1 MYNTD
6 FPAKADLPSTA
17 RLVRSSVIA
26 GGSALAILVT
36 VVLPSEYGIDPTG
49 FGRLTGLTTM
59 GQIKMQLADEAA
71 ANEALS
77 SSVAAGTAI
86 PGRLPLVASPDIQ
99 QLAAR
104 IAALESLIL
113 EVQPAPLPTVAEPV
127 EAVPAPAA
135 PVPVAP
141 VPMQQQAA
149 APAAVATPIPVTAPQ
164 WRDEVSFTLTPM
176 EGAEYKLVMQAGA
189 IATYEFVV
197 DGGVINFDAHGEGE
211 GQSLT
216 YEEGRGVMED
226 SGQMIPPVS
235 GTHGWFFRNR
245 GTEDVVVTL
254 RTGGDYQELRKLI

>member
-6 FPAKADLPSTA
+6 FPAKADLPTTS
-17 RLVRSSVIA
+17 RLVRSTVIA
-26 GGSALAILVT
+26 GVSALAILVT

-49 FGRLTGLTTM
+49 FGRLTGLATM
-59 GQIKMQLADEAA
+59 GQIKMQLAQEAA
-71 ANEALS
+71 ADDALS
-77 SSVAAGTAI
+77 AAVASGAAI
-86 PGRLPLVASPDIQ
+86 PSPAAVSPIADTQ
-99 QLAAR
+99 QLTAR
-104 IAALESLIL
+104 IDALESLIL
-113 EVQPAPLPTVAEPV
+113 ELQPDRLPTVVAPI
-127 EAVPAPAA
+127 EAPPAPAA

-141 VPMQQQAA
+141 VPMQQA
-149 APAAVATPIPVTAPQ
+149 APTAIETASPVAVSQ
-164 WRDEVSFTLTPM
+164 WRDEVTFILTPM
-176 EGAEYKLVMQAGA
+176 EGTEYKLVMQAGA

-216 YEEGRGVMED
+216 YEEGRGVASDAGELV
-226 SGQMIPPVS
+226 PPVS

>member
-6 FPAKADLPSTA
+6 FPANADLPSA
-17 RLVRSSVIA
+17 GRLVRSTVIA
-26 GGSALAILVT
+26 GASALAILVT

-59 GQIKMQLADEAA
+59 GQIKMQLAEEAA
-71 ANEALS
+71 ADEALS
-77 SSVAAGTAI
+77 AAVAAGTAI
-86 PGRLPLVASPDIQ
+86 PSPAPLAASPDTQ

-104 IAALESLIL
+104 VDALESLVL
-113 EVQPAPLPTVAEPV
+113 ELQPAQLPPVVAASETAPV
-127 EAVPAPAA
+127 PTA

-141 VPMQQQAA
+141 VPMQQAA
-149 APAAVATPIPVTAPQ
+149 APATLPTPAPVAAPQ
-164 WRDEVSFTLTPM
+164 WRDEVTFTLTPM
-176 EGAEYKLVMQAGA
+176 EGTEYKLVMQAGA
-189 IATYEFVV
+189 VATYEFVV

-216 YEEGRGVMED
+216 YEEGRGVASDAGEMV
-226 SGQMIPPVS
+226 PPVS